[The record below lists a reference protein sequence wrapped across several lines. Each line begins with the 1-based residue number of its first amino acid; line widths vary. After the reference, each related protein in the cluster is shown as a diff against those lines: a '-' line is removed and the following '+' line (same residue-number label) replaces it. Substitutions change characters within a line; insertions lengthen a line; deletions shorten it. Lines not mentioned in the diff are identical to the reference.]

1 MNNSD
6 VKDFTI
12 NMRLFSPFVIKI
24 NELVKKYPESFARMN
39 GLHEDNLNFNTFID
53 NFIEEKTVADASI
66 DGNANVST
74 KDICSLESEMSKP
87 HKKLLSLHKIYY
99 EIYKKYGVETAD
111 TWLEDE
117 WNGASYLHDSY
128 SASMKPYCFSGDTRF
143 LTKSGIKRLD
153 EMCGKK
159 VKVLNKNRGWE
170 DAEVKS
176 FGKAPLMKI
185 TFERYGVTKTV
196 RATENHRWFVRE
208 VVDYKDR
215 LVEYE
220 TKDLTV
226 GMRVPFNATNVWSQ
240 VDPSPFGVAHGF
252 FIGDSDK
259 VKLRANFCGDKT
271 ALLPY
276 FTPANIQG
284 NEVEYSV
291 IGVPKSFVEL
301 PSLDETPNYLYGFLS
316 GYFAAD
322 GCVDTRGRCTI
333 SSTIRENL
341 ECVRDILCVLGMP
354 VNEIRSQT
362 RVSNLTNEEGIV
374 YTLSLSAEYLR
385 EEFFIRPQHKE
396 RFIPNQ
402 ERKDR
407 NWIVRSVEK
416 TDDVEE
422 VYCAVTESTGSFTL
436 DNNILTHNCFAYSL
450 ENLVDKGLYF
460 VTNFKSEAPKH
471 LMTYVRD
478 VLEFVSWTSN
488 RTSGACGLPDF
499 LIYSFYFWK
508 HDVENNYYL
517 VSPEYYM
524 NQGFQEIIYGLNQ
537 PYLRINQSAFTNF
550 TIMDRYYLIEMFGD
564 KVFPDG
570 TLVIDY
576 IDDILDYQLA
586 FLEEVSKTRS
596 KTMFTFPVL
605 TFSLLKKKDI
615 DMGKVGSWDYSVFED
630 EDYARKLNKHN
641 MTWADSNFFSDT
653 DVTSLSSCCRLVNDF
668 SKLTGFIN
676 SIGGTQLKI
685 GSVKVNTINLAR
697 IALESGG
704 DEDKYFE
711 ILKNRVD
718 TCVKVL
724 DCIRHIIERNVE
736 KGLLPNYS
744 YNLIELKN
752 QYNTIGINGMFEAVR
767 HMKGTDVDEFGNYS
781 YNDKG
786 LSFAI
791 KILDEI
797 NAQKDSYGFNYSI
810 NVEAVP
816 AERCAVILLAKDK
829 ELFGDEVTSKYL
841 YGNQWI
847 PLDERCTISEKI
859 RLGSILDKKCGGG
872 QIMHLNISG
881 DFADEKQ
888 AWSTL
893 NKIVAQGVIYFAYNK
908 KISVC
913 ENGHGFFGDTCP
925 ECGAK
930 KVDEVGR
937 IVGFLTPRSTYSKER
952 KSESNRRYYYDLND
966 SF

>member
-1 MNNSD
+1 VNNSD

-128 SASMKPYCFSGDTRF
+128 SASMKSY
-143 LTKSGIKRLD
+143 
-153 EMCGKK
+153 
-159 VKVLNKNRGWE
+159 
-170 DAEVKS
+170 
-176 FGKAPLMKI
+176 
-185 TFERYGVTKTV
+185 
-196 RATENHRWFVRE
+196 
-208 VVDYKDR
+208 
-215 LVEYE
+215 
-220 TKDLTV
+220 
-226 GMRVPFNATNVWSQ
+226 
-240 VDPSPFGVAHGF
+240 
-252 FIGDSDK
+252 
-259 VKLRANFCGDKT
+259 
-271 ALLPY
+271 
-276 FTPANIQG
+276 
-284 NEVEYSV
+284 
-291 IGVPKSFVEL
+291 
-301 PSLDETPNYLYGFLS
+301 
-316 GYFAAD
+316 
-322 GCVDTRGRCTI
+322 
-333 SSTIRENL
+333 
-341 ECVRDILCVLGMP
+341 
-354 VNEIRSQT
+354 
-362 RVSNLTNEEGIV
+362 
-374 YTLSLSAEYLR
+374 
-385 EEFFIRPQHKE
+385 
-396 RFIPNQ
+396 
-402 ERKDR
+402 
-407 NWIVRSVEK
+407 
-416 TDDVEE
+416 
-422 VYCAVTESTGSFTL
+422 
-436 DNNILTHNCFAYSL
+436 CFAYSL

-615 DMGKVGSWDYSVFED
+615 DMSKVGSWDYSVFED

-797 NAQKDSYGFNYSI
+797 NVQKDSYGFNYSI